1 MKIAYILNCTSPT
14 NGATKA
20 FMNMLDNLTP
30 YGIEPFVV
38 VPDRAGIYQEL
49 CKRKIPT
56 LAITYRPSVYPYH
69 NTLKQDIL
77 FFPKLAARN
86 LANWK
91 ATKILTTWIKQNKID
106 LVHSNTSVIRIGF
119 SAAQKA
125 GIPHIYHIR
134 EFADR
139 IGIHYFP
146 RRSSF
151 THQLNYKNSHSIYV
165 TKAVQNHYQQ
175 CENQENSRQIYDGV
189 FNKIAEMP
197 TGGTKNYFLFAGR
210 IQKAK
215 GLHLLLVAYQ
225 KYAEQ
230 TSEPLILKV
239 AGDVSDKKYYKKMT
253 RFVKEHNLT
262 HLVEFLGN
270 CIDIATLMKNA
281 RALIISTPF
290 EGFGLCMP
298 EAMQQGCLV
307 IGRNT
312 SGTKEQLDNAL
323 AMTGREIA
331 LRYETCEQLTSL
343 LVQVTSQPLEYYQT
357 YIETAFN
364 VVNELYTNEKNA
376 KQVYDFYNDILRR
389 Q

>member
-1 MKIAYILNCTSPT
+1 
-14 NGATKA
+14 
-20 FMNMLDNLTP
+20 
-30 YGIEPFVV
+30 
-38 VPDRAGIYQEL
+38 
-49 CKRKIPT
+49 
-56 LAITYRPSVYPYH
+56 
-69 NTLKQDIL
+69 
-77 FFPKLAARN
+77 
-86 LANWK
+86 
-91 ATKILTTWIKQNKID
+91 
-106 LVHSNTSVIRIGF
+106 
-119 SAAQKA
+119 
-125 GIPHIYHIR
+125 
-134 EFADR
+134 
-139 IGIHYFP
+139 
-146 RRSSF
+146 
-151 THQLNYKNSHSIYV
+151 
-165 TKAVQNHYQQ
+165 
-175 CENQENSRQIYDGV
+175 
-189 FNKIAEMP
+189 MP

-239 AGDVSDKKYYKKMT
+239 AGDVSDKKYYKRMT

-262 HLVEFLGN
+262 HEFLGN

-331 LRYETCEQLTSL
+331 LRYETSEQLTSL
-343 LVQVTSQPLEYYQT
+343 LIQVASQPLEYYQT